1 MRSLRHAPWAASTIA
16 LVASRDAR
24 AQQEPAKAEET
35 RPAAEVA
42 EKQPAPVDVVVTGTR
57 TRERGAKAPVRVDVV
72 TREEAKRR
80 GATNV
85 GEALSTQAGV
95 EVNPGSH
102 GDIGGPSA
110 IRIQG
115 FDRERVLILED
126 GEPVSGDTGGATDL
140 SSIPIDDIERI
151 ELVTGPASSLYG
163 SSAIGGVVNIIT
175 GPPAL
180 EGPSARGRL
189 ELRSRPAMFGAASG
203 AYRKGAYW
211 GGLDTSIFHAA
222 SLESDAPPAR
232 TVLPRIT
239 RSMLGL
245 RGGIPTGGR
254 NTLTGRVRWIRDD
267 ATGFETQEVPG
278 LPPFFVDLPDRADR
292 VALRIAEH
300 LQPSREHSVDISAS
314 TQIWH
319 NDADKDRRD
328 SPIDERRDRDHSQR
342 AFEIISTL
350 FDGKPVMP
358 TIGARF
364 EAESFRQDLEREVVT
379 PTDRRTEEVPEVVPT
394 SLSSAAAYAQLRIA
408 PADGVIILPGIR
420 AETYSRYDGA
430 VAPRLAGSWA
440 PSEDWVLRAS
450 AGRGYRA
457 PSAKEYGFVFDH
469 SFYGYKV
476 EGNQDL
482 VPESSWGLQGDAA
495 WTPIT
500 GLRLRAAG
508 FSNWVSD
515 LIDLRFDRTDATG
528 VDVYAYTNVGA
539 ARTYGASIDG
549 AWQIGAGFRSEVGYA
564 WLGTRDDTT
573 DRPLPG
579 RPDHTVTVGL
589 QTMLPGRLDTT
600 TRFRVHSRS
609 YIDDDTYAPGYS
621 TLDVRVARAIAWGLG
636 AYLGVVNALDAT
648 KDPLRFGD
656 QRPVEGRTFY
666 VGMTAELPAEEE
678 P

>member
-1 MRSLRHAPWAASTIA
+1 MGIRHAPWAASTIA
-16 LVASRDAR
+16 LALARDAR
-24 AQQEPAKAEET
+24 AQAEPPKTEET
-35 RPAAEVA
+35 
-42 EKQPAPVDVVVTGTR
+42 QAPVDVVVTGTR

-72 TREEAKRR
+72 TRDEAKRR

-85 GEALSTQAGV
+85 GEALASQPNV
-95 EVNPGSH
+95 EVNAGSH

-126 GEPVSGDTGGATDL
+126 GEPVSGDTGGAVDL
-140 SSIPIDDIERI
+140 SSIPVDDIERI
-151 ELVTGPASSLYG
+151 ELVTGPASALYG

-175 GPPAL
+175 GPPLL
-180 EGPSARGRL
+180 EGASGRARL
-189 ELRSRPAMFGAASG
+189 ELRSRPAMFAAANG

-211 GGLDTSIFHAA
+211 AGVDTTVLHAGSI
-222 SLESDAPPAR
+222 EREAPPAR
-232 TVLPRIT
+232 TILPRVT
-239 RSMLGL
+239 RTLLGA
-245 RGGIPTGGR
+245 RGGIPIGGQ

-267 ATGFETQEVPG
+267 ATGYETQQVPG
-278 LPPFFVDLPDRADR
+278 LDPFLVDLPDRADR
-292 VALRIAEH
+292 VALRVMQH
-300 LQPSREHSVDISAS
+300 LQPSREHSIDISAGA
-314 TQIWH
+314 QLWH

-328 SPIDERRDRDHSQR
+328 SPIDERRDRNHDQR
-342 AFEIISTL
+342 AFEITSTL

-364 EAESFRQDLEREVVT
+364 EAETFDQLLEREVVT
-379 PTDRRTEEVPEVVPT
+379 PTDRRTETLSEVDPT
-394 SLSSAAAYAQLRIA
+394 TLTSAAAYGQLRIA
-408 PADGVIILPGIR
+408 PAEGVVILPGVR
-420 AETYSRYDGA
+420 AEAYSQYDGA
-430 VAPRLAGSWA
+430 VAPRLAGSYA
-440 PSEDWVLRAS
+440 PSDEWVFRGS

-482 VPESSWGLQGDAA
+482 VPESSWGLQSDVA

-508 FSNWVSD
+508 FANWVSD
-515 LIDLRFDRTDATG
+515 LIDLRFDRTDGTG
-528 VDVYAYTNVGA
+528 VDVYTYLNVGA
-539 ARTYGASIDG
+539 ARTYGGSVDG
-549 AWQIGAGFRSEVGYA
+549 AWQVTPRFRSELSYA

-579 RPDHTVTVGL
+579 RPDHTVTAAGVM
-589 QTMLPGRLDTT
+589 TLPGQVENT

-609 YIDDDTYAPGYS
+609 YIDDDTFAPGYA
-621 TLDVRVARAIAWGLG
+621 TLDVRFARAIAWGLG
-636 AYLGVVNALDAT
+636 AYLGVVNALDVT

-656 QRPVEGRTFY
+656 QRPVQGRTFY
-666 VGMTAELPAEEE
+666 IGMTAELPADEDQ